1 MAKRHLHLFFGVL
14 SAVLLSS
21 CKETAPPSDSSI
33 DDPVSA
39 DEPPAYTHT
48 KKILSFGPRPPGS
61 AGLKKSRDY
70 VSATLTKQGWHVAA
84 QTFTAPTPRG
94 EVTFINLIARFGKQ
108 DQQLWSKPVA
118 GLIGAHL
125 DSKFMPPPNRFV
137 GADDA
142 ASSVGVILEL
152 ARTLAETPAQ
162 AEQIELVFF
171 DGEEAFGTH
180 MTARDGI
187 YGSRAYA
194 QRWLKSPPKPQWG
207 LILDMIGHRDLA
219 ISLPSDSPTH
229 LVTRLRAAAK
239 SENASDIY
247 TIAKGPILDDHVP
260 LNNAGIPT
268 LDIIGDFTRTKW
280 WHTND
285 DNLAN
290 LSQDSIALSQRVT
303 TRLVQDLLANPPKA
317 EGRDRSPSG
326 P

>member
-1 MAKRHLHLFFGVL
+1 MPKRRLALLFGAASVFFL
-14 SAVLLSS
+14 AS
-21 CKETAPPSDSSI
+21 CKESSPPSDSSD
-33 DDPVSA
+33 DDPTST
-39 DEPPAYTHT
+39 DDPPAYIHT

-61 AGLKKSRDY
+61 AGLKKSRNY

-108 DQQLWSKPVA
+108 DEQLWRKPVA

-162 AEQIELVFF
+162 AEKIELVFF

-194 QRWLKSPPKPQWG
+194 QRWMKSPTKPQWG

-219 ISLPSDSPTH
+219 ISLPSDSPDH
-229 LVTRLRAAAK
+229 LVKRLQAAAK
-239 SENASDIY
+239 AEEASERY
-247 TIAKGPILDDHVP
+247 TIAEGPILDDHVP

-268 LDIIGDFTRTKW
+268 LDIIGDFARTNW
-280 WHTND
+280 WHTKRD
-285 DNLAN
+285 DLAH

-303 TRLVQDLLANPPKA
+303 TRLVQDLLENPPKA
-317 EGRDRSPSG
+317 ELP
-326 P
+326 